1 MSKNLEELQKEDKG
15 ITSKDETKKDIKSE
29 DNSPQNSEIGKKDN
43 ENNILIEKSNDIN
56 NNEQIIKKEED
67 NKNDN
72 LNKEEELNIK
82 NKEEKNININN
93 NENNN
98 EIKKKEGGGFMITE
112 LLNINNENK
121 TDNPKNIYLKEKY
134 PEINNNSSIQN
145 AIKIGIKKTHED
157 IRKKF
162 LENNLTLNNNKLPYD
177 QQLLLLING
186 KKSNGKNS
194 KLLKIL
200 KENEK
205 SLSFNIS
212 KLTSQEK
219 MVEGLAIPKEDKVGC
234 NNKNYNLKVIKN
246 NKENLLKKLERV
258 NEQIRELIIKES
270 NSENKEKNIPD
281 YRILDDKQEKYN
293 KYLIEIGKQSNNS
306 SMNYIKKMK
315 SSYDK
320 RQNEIDS
327 KENEMKKEREK
338 YFKEKIDNEK
348 ELILKRKK
356 KNDEL
361 CKRINKYAHKKTVSQ
376 ENYIYYKLQEQFEE
390 NQKKYINKALIKKK
404 DPVYRKDDF
413 DELAKRVNE
422 QKKLMEIDNEERKK
436 KLLELWLYRSQTL
449 PSYHHPLIKYVEEE
463 SKNRKGEWNEIEKK
477 RKECN
482 DLEKRNFKPPKITIN
497 KVLRKQIENRKIILN
512 HDNIRKMR
520 QNNKSNRFKFSPIKP
535 FIKKNMENQLSFN
548 EINSSQRKNK
558 KILKPIKILS
568 PTSNKSRDYLK
579 EVLNKTKK
587 AKSPNSKSSIDFN
600 NILEKNNNNIVESLM
615 TAKNQLEKLD
625 DKIKRKKT
633 LLNIKEKYTND
644 IKLADQVGKLLIDS
658 VQSKINVLSKIVE
671 NE

>member
-15 ITSKDETKKDIKSE
+15 ITSKDETKNNIKSE

-56 NNEQIIKKEED
+56 NNEQIVKKEE

-162 LENNLTLNNNKLPYD
+162 LENSLILNNNKLPYD

-315 SSYDK
+315 
-320 RQNEIDS
+320 
-327 KENEMKKEREK
+327 
-338 YFKEKIDNEK
+338 
-348 ELILKRKK
+348 
-356 KNDEL
+356 
-361 CKRINKYAHKKTVSQ
+361 
-376 ENYIYYKLQEQFEE
+376 
-390 NQKKYINKALIKKK
+390 
-404 DPVYRKDDF
+404 
-413 DELAKRVNE
+413 
-422 QKKLMEIDNEERKK
+422 
-436 KLLELWLYRSQTL
+436 
-449 PSYHHPLIKYVEEE
+449 
-463 SKNRKGEWNEIEKK
+463 
-477 RKECN
+477 
-482 DLEKRNFKPPKITIN
+482 
-497 KVLRKQIENRKIILN
+497 
-512 HDNIRKMR
+512 
-520 QNNKSNRFKFSPIKP
+520 
-535 FIKKNMENQLSFN
+535 
-548 EINSSQRKNK
+548 
-558 KILKPIKILS
+558 
-568 PTSNKSRDYLK
+568 
-579 EVLNKTKK
+579 
-587 AKSPNSKSSIDFN
+587 
-600 NILEKNNNNIVESLM
+600 
-615 TAKNQLEKLD
+615 
-625 DKIKRKKT
+625 
-633 LLNIKEKYTND
+633 
-644 IKLADQVGKLLIDS
+644 
-658 VQSKINVLSKIVE
+658 
-671 NE
+671 